1 MRVLMLSIERNL
13 LGAGFSGDAL
23 ERHKEYAERIEH
35 LDAIVLTGK
44 GFRKRTSQI
53 HQTIQP

>member
-1 MRVLMLSIERNL
+1 MLSIERNL

-23 ERHKEYAERIEH
+23 ERHKEYAEGIEH